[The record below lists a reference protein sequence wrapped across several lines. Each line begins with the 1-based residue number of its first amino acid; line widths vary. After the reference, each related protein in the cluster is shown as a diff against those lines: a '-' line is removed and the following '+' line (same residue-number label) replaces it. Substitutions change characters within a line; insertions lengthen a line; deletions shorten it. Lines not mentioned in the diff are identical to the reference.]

1 MGDNGCSSDDDEVK
15 DKGNVSSRNCISVPD
30 QEIMDLKIKEL
41 ILGGRNDESSPVSKK
56 TENES
61 IFKAT
66 TSESYLKHGD
76 LKKNNLAS
84 RTCHCGSQSHLRVP
98 VCTQNDFFHLLRPQ
112 INFTWAIAIM
122 KKCLNA

>member
-61 IFKAT
+61 IFKVT

-76 LKKNNLAS
+76 LKRTIWQTDLVIVARN
-84 RTCHCGSQSHLRVP
+84 RTCACQCARKMI
-98 VCTQNDFFHLLRPQ
+98 FFTFCVR
-112 INFTWAIAIM
+112 
-122 KKCLNA
+122 K